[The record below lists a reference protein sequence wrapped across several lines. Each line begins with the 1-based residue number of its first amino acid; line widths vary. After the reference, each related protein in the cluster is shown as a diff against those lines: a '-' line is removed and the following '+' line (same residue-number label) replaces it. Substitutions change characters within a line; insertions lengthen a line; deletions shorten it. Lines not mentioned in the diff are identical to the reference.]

1 MGEHDIWAQ
10 SSLSGVGTAT
20 VEAYQVEPPR
30 GLHAPFDRFHRA
42 ASNND
47 RHVFPRGRPRQD
59 DTVAHPE
66 VRASE
71 STAEGSPLPSV
82 AVTVI
87 LSPRQ
92 VHVPVLTAPML
103 VPCRCP
109 SAKVCSDT
117 IVAVHRPDVAA
128 ASAGTLTVS
137 TPPPV
142 TVKAPWS
149 VWTGA
154 EPV

>member
-1 MGEHDIWAQ
+1 M
-10 SSLSGVGTAT
+10 
-20 VEAYQVEPPR
+20 
-30 GLHAPFDRFHRA
+30 
-42 ASNND
+42 
-47 RHVFPRGRPRQD
+47 
-59 DTVAHPE
+59 
-66 VRASE
+66 

-82 AVTVI
+82 AVTVM
-87 LSPRQ
+87 LSPRHI
-92 VHVPVLTAPML
+92 HVPVLTAPML

-117 IVAVHRPDVAA
+117 IVDVHGPDVAA
-128 ASAGTLTVS
+128 ASVGTLIVS